1 MVERPCTIS
10 CNRRKLANIRRALAS
25 GLPNQVAYRDQRVGP
40 DAYRTLSL
48 GYTVYIHPSSALYEE
63 LPDLVTYHETVKTS
77 RLVYRAF
84 AAYTYRVSGCQQGW
98 VDHGAQ

>member
-1 MVERPCTIS
+1 MLK
-10 CNRRKLANIRRALAS
+10 RRKLANIRRALAS
-25 GLPNQVAYRDQRVGP
+25 GLPNQVAYRDQRVGL

-77 RLVYRAF
+77 R
-84 AAYTYRVSGCQQGW
+84 
-98 VDHGAQ
+98 

>member
-1 MVERPCTIS
+1 MRESVVILETPHS
-10 CNRRKLANIRRALAS
+10 DKPRKLANIRRALAS
-25 GLPNQVAYRDQRVGP
+25 GLPNQVAYRDQRIGP

-77 RLVYRAF
+77 R
-84 AAYTYRVSGCQQGW
+84 
-98 VDHGAQ
+98 

>member
-1 MVERPCTIS
+1 MLK
-10 CNRRKLANIRRALAS
+10 RRKLANIRRALAS

-77 RLVYRAF
+77 RYGISQSSICCFNLQVD
-84 AAYTYRVSGCQQGW
+84 TPVLQQGL
-98 VDHGAQ
+98 VE